1 MIQSI
6 QAINTAL
13 CADAAA
19 FVQQS
24 EADYHRQLAEIAD
37 YIAQR
42 RDTCPIVLISGPS
55 GSGKTTTARMLE
67 AELDH
72 RGLETHTL
80 SQDNYFRTNTPEET
94 ALRKAGLLDLESP
107 ARVDEVL
114 LAQQLEDIIACKP
127 VELPV
132 FDFRTCVCSPSGVTF
147 TRQPGEIVILE
158 GIHVLNPAVVPLPE
172 SQTVRLYVSVR
183 TRVESQDGGLLHPKY
198 VRLIRRMLRDISGRG
213 RPATGTLDM
222 FRSVEEGEQ
231 KYIMPY
237 KHRSTFD
244 IDTFCPYELNVYR
257 GMLPDEVAALK
268 HHPDMQ
274 ELLELLISALPLEQ
288 TIIPPDALI
297 REFVGGSI
305 YDEK

>member
-1 MIQSI
+1 MTQSI
-6 QAINTAL
+6 VAVNRLL
-13 CADAAA
+13 CADATA
-19 FVQQS
+19 FVRQA
-24 EADYHRQLAEIAD
+24 EADYARQLSDIAD
-37 YIAQR
+37 YIAAH

-67 AELDH
+67 AELDR

-94 ALRKAGLLDLESP
+94 ALRQAGMLDLESP

-127 VELPV
+127 VDLPV
-132 FDFRTCVCSPSGVTF
+132 FDFRACVCKPSGVTF

-183 TRVESQDGGLLHPKY
+183 TRVENGEGGLLHPKY
-198 VRLIRRMLRDISGRG
+198 VRLLRRMLRDVGGRG
-213 RPATGTLDM
+213 RPAEGTLDM
-222 FRSVEEGEQ
+222 FRSVEVGEQ

-257 GMLPDEVAALK
+257 AVLPDEVAALNS
-268 HHPDMQ
+268 HPDMTDLMQ
-274 ELLELLISALPLEQ
+274 ALTEALPLEP
-288 TIIPPDALI
+288 TVVPSTALI
-297 REFVGGSI
+297 REFIGGSV
-305 YDEK
+305 YED

>member
-1 MIQSI
+1 MLQSI
-6 QAINTAL
+6 AMVNQAL

-19 FVQQS
+19 FVRQA
-24 EADYHRQLAEIAD
+24 EAAYHAQLTQIAD
-37 YIAQR
+37 HIAAH

-67 AELDH
+67 AELDR

-107 ARVDEVL
+107 FRVDEAL
-114 LAQQLEDIIACKP
+114 LSEQLKRIIACEP

-132 FDFRTCVCSPSGVTF
+132 FDFRTCVCSPSGVTL
-147 TRQPGEIVILE
+147 TRKPGEIVILE
-158 GIHVLNPAVVPLPE
+158 GIHVLNPAVVSLPE

-183 TRVESQDGGLLHPKY
+183 TRVEGQDGGLLHPKY
-198 VRLIRRMLRDISGRG
+198 VRLLRRMLRDVGGRG
-213 RPATGTLDM
+213 RPAEGTLAM
-222 FRSVEEGEQ
+222 FQSVEVGEQ

-244 IDTFCPYELNVYR
+244 VDTFCPYELNVYR
-257 GMLPDEVAALK
+257 GVLPDEVTALRE
-268 HHPDMQ
+268 HPDMSQ
-274 ELLELLISALPLEQ
+274 LLNLLTEALPLEP
-288 TIIPPDALI
+288 TVVPATALI
-297 REFVGGSI
+297 REFIGGSI
-305 YDEK
+305 YED

>member
-1 MIQSI
+1 MTLSI
-6 QAINTAL
+6 QEVNGAL
-13 CADAAA
+13 CADAIG
-19 FVQQS
+19 FVRQA
-24 EADYHRQLAEIAD
+24 EADYRAQLSAIAD
-37 YIAQR
+37 HIAAH

-67 AELDH
+67 AELDR

-94 ALRKAGLLDLESP
+94 ALRQAGLLDLESP

-114 LAQQLEDIIACKP
+114 LAQQLQDIIACKP

-132 FDFRTCVCSPSGVTF
+132 FDFRACVCRPSGVTF
-147 TRQPGEIVILE
+147 TRKPGEIVILE

-183 TRVESQDGGLLHPKY
+183 TRVEGKDGGLLHPKY
-198 VRLIRRMLRDISGRG
+198 VRLLRRMLRDVGGRG
-213 RPATGTLDM
+213 RPAEGTLQM

-244 IDTFCPYELNVYR
+244 VDTFCPYELNVYR
-257 GMLPDEVAALK
+257 AVLPDEVAALNE
-268 HHPDMQ
+268 HPDMTD
-274 ELLELLISALPLEQ
+274 LLELLTQTLPLEP
-288 TIIPPDALI
+288 TVVPPDALI
-297 REFVGGSI
+297 REVVGGSI
-305 YDEK
+305 YED

>member
-1 MIQSI
+1 MTQSI
-6 QAINTAL
+6 AAVNRLL
-13 CADAAA
+13 CADATA
-19 FVQQS
+19 FVRQA
-24 EADYHRQLAEIAD
+24 EADYARQLSDIAD
-37 YIAQR
+37 YIAAH

-67 AELDH
+67 AELDR

-94 ALRKAGLLDLESP
+94 ALRQAGMLDLESP
-107 ARVDEVL
+107 ARVDEML

-183 TRVESQDGGLLHPKY
+183 TRVENGEGGLLHPKY
-198 VRLIRRMLRDISGRG
+198 VRLLRRMLRDVGGRG
-213 RPATGTLDM
+213 RPAEGTLDM
-222 FRSVEEGEQ
+222 FRSVEVGEQ

-244 IDTFCPYELNVYR
+244 VDTFCPYELNVYR
-257 GMLPDEVAALK
+257 AVLPDEVAALK
-268 HHPDMQ
+268 DHPDMG
-274 ELLELLISALPLEQ
+274 ELLGLLTETLPLEP
-288 TIIPPDALI
+288 TVVPDTALI
-297 REFVGGSI
+297 REFIGGSV
-305 YDEK
+305 YED

>member
-1 MIQSI
+1 MTQTI
-6 QAINTAL
+6 QAINQAL

-19 FVQQS
+19 FVQAC
-24 EADYHRQLAEIAD
+24 EADYHRQLTEIAD
-37 YIAQR
+37 HIAAH

-67 AELDH
+67 AELDR

-94 ALRKAGLLDLESP
+94 ALRQAGMLDLESP

-114 LAQQLEDIIACKP
+114 LAQQLEDIIACRP

-132 FDFRTCVCSPSGVTF
+132 FDFRECVCKPSGVTF

-158 GIHVLNPAVVPLPE
+158 GIHVLNPAVVPLSETQP
-172 SQTVRLYVSVR
+172 VRLSGSVR
-183 TRVESQDGGLLHPKY
+183 PRVEGTDGGLLHPKS
-198 VRLIRRMLRDISGRG
+198 VRLRRRMLRDGGGRG
-213 RPATGTLDM
+213 RPAEGTLSM
-222 FRSVEEGEQ
+222 FHNVEEGEQ

-244 IDTFCPYELNVYR
+244 VDTFCPYELNVYR
-257 GMLPDEVAALK
+257 AVLPDEVAALK
-268 HHPDMQ
+268 DHPDMQ
-274 ELLELLISALPLEQ
+274 ELLSLLTEALPLEP
-288 TIIPPDALI
+288 TVVPPTALI

-305 YDEK
+305 YED

>member
-1 MIQSI
+1 MT
-6 QAINTAL
+6 QAIRTVNEAL

-19 FVQQS
+19 FVRQA
-24 EADYHRQLAEIAD
+24 EAAYHSQLTEIAD
-37 YIAQR
+37 HIAAY
-42 RDTCPIVLISGPS
+42 RDTCPIVLLSGPS

-67 AELDH
+67 AELDR

-80 SQDNYFRTNTPEET
+80 SQDNYFRTNTPEEQ
-94 ALRKAGLLDLESP
+94 ALRQQGLLDLESP

-114 LAQQLEDIIACKP
+114 LAQQLEQIIACQP

-132 FDFRTCVCSPSGVTF
+132 FDFHNSVCRPSGITF
-147 TRQPGEIVILE
+147 TRKPGEIVILE

-183 TRVESQDGGLLHPKY
+183 TRVENDEGALLHPKY
-198 VRLIRRMLRDISGRG
+198 IRLLRRMLRDVSGRG
-213 RPATGTLDM
+213 RPAEGTLAMLD
-222 FRSVEEGEQ
+222 SVERGEQ

-257 GMLPDEVAALK
+257 SILPDEVAALRS
-268 HHPDMQ
+268 HPDMTD
-274 ELLELLISALPLEQ
+274 LLDLLTAALPLEP
-288 TIIPPDALI
+288 TLVPPSALI
-297 REFVGGSI
+297 REFIGGSL
-305 YDEK
+305 YEK